1 MPRNGERGFTLI
13 EILVVLLIIV
23 VLAAIAI
30 PLFVNQRAK
39 AQDAEAK
46 TAAAVAAGAFEVY
59 HQDHNAFDG
68 ADAQALAD
76 IEPTLAEARGLAVDG
91 TDEGYTVSVESAS
104 GDAGGGPFTIERT
117 LTGTTRSCASPGDGG
132 CPDSGGW

>member
-46 TAAAVAAGAFEVY
+46 TTVAVAAGAFEVY
-59 HQDHNAFDG
+59 HQDHNTFTG
-68 ADAQALAD
+68 ADVDALAR
-76 IEPTLAEARGLAVDG
+76 IEPTLEQARGLTIDG
-91 TDEGYTVSVESAS
+91 TDAGYTVSVDSAS
-104 GDAGGGPFTIERT
+104 GDGGGGPFTIERDQT
-117 LTGTTRSCASPGDGG
+117 STRRSCGGPGDGG
-132 CPDSGGW
+132 CPASGGW

>member
-46 TAAAVAAGAFEVY
+46 SAVAVAAGAFEVY
-59 HQDHNAFDG
+59 HQDHSTFAG
-68 ADAQALAD
+68 ADVDALAE
-76 IEPTLAEARGLAVDG
+76 IEPTLAQARGLAVDG
-91 TDEGYTVSVESAS
+91 TDAGYTVSVDSAS
-104 GDAGGGPFTIERT
+104 GDAGGGPFTIERDQT
-117 LTGTTRSCASPGDGG
+117 TTRRTCGGPGDGG